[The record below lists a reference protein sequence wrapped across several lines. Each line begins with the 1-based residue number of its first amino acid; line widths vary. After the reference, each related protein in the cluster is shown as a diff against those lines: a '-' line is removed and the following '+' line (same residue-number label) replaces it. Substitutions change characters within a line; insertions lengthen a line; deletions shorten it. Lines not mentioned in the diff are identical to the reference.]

1 MKGKRYLAKNMLFL
15 TVGQFGTK
23 LLSFFLVP
31 LYTSVLTSA
40 EYGTYD
46 LYSATVSLFVPLL
59 TLNISDSTT
68 IFLLDKANSK
78 ARIITVSLKFY
89 SFSLLIFGAAILAN
103 LIFDFLPLFNE
114 FPLFLFLMFAVNGLS
129 NLLLCY
135 ARGLDRIKD
144 VSVSGVLCSTMMIAL
159 NLIFL
164 LPLHLGLKG
173 YYLATIGGAAV
184 QILYLCV
191 SIRIFK
197 FVRFEKDR
205 HCEEERH
212 YESSNRHSELV
223 SESTNA
229 CHSRARHGN
238 LALQE
243 DCRVK
248 PDNDS
253 VQNVV
258 STGSTTAYDKK
269 SLQKSMLGYS
279 CPMMLNTIS
288 WWINNVSDR
297 YMVTAFC
304 GVVANGIYS
313 VAYKIPSIMSVFQ
326 AIFNQAWTLS
336 AVQDFDSEDKNG
348 FFSKMYSLYNVCM
361 VLLCS
366 VLIFADRLLAR
377 ILYAKD
383 FYVAWKY
390 VPFLLV
396 SVLFGSLSGYLGGIF
411 AAVKDSKSF
420 ASSTVSGAVLN
431 IILNF
436 FLIKV
441 CGSLG
446 AAAAT
451 MASYVLVWAMRLWK
465 AKKIMRLEV
474 SLLRDCVSYLLL
486 VFQCVAMLF
495 SDKFGAWSYVAN
507 GAVLVLLCV
516 VYRKSFA
523 DVAEFVG
530 RKIFKKEVR
539 Q

>member
-1 MKGKRYLAKNMLFL
+1 MKGKRYLAKNVLFL

-78 ARIITVSLKFY
+78 HGIISISLKYYFL
-89 SFSLLIFGAAILAN
+89 SLAVFGAAILAN
-103 LIFDFLPLFNE
+103 VIFNFLSLFNE
-114 FPLFLFLMFAVNGLS
+114 YPLFLFLMFAANGLS
-129 NLLLCY
+129 SLLLCY

-144 VSVSGVLCSTMMIAL
+144 VSVSGVLCSGVMIAL

-173 YYLATIGGAAV
+173 YYLATIGGSFV
-184 QILYLCV
+184 QISYLCV
-191 SIRIFK
+191 SIKIFR
-197 FVRFEKDR
+197 FVSFKKDYVV
-205 HCEEERH
+205 EENLRSSAENCH
-212 YESSNRHSELV
+212 AELDSTSVDESFD
-223 SESTNA
+223 T
-229 CHSRARHGN
+229 
-238 LALQE
+238 
-243 DCRVK
+243 
-248 PDNDS
+248 
-253 VQNVV
+253 VV
-258 STGSTTAYDKK
+258 STGSTATQSAK

-288 WWINNVSDR
+288 WWINSVSDR

-313 VAYKIPSIMSVFQ
+313 VAYKIPSILTMFQ
-326 AIFNQAWTLS
+326 GIFSQAWTLS
-336 AVQDFDSEDKNG
+336 AVQDFDSEDRNG

-366 VLIFADRLLAR
+366 VLIFADRLIAR

-383 FYVAWKY
+383 FYRAWRF

-396 SVLFGSLSGYLGGIF
+396 SVVFGSLSGYLGGIF

-420 ASSTVSGAVLN
+420 ASSTVAGAVLN
-431 IILNF
+431 IVLNF
-436 FLIKV
+436 FLIRLW
-441 CGSLG
+441 GALG
-446 AAAAT
+446 AAVAT
-451 MASYVLVWAMRLWK
+451 MASYVLVWAMRLFK

-474 SLLRDCVSYLLL
+474 SLVRDCFAYALLA
-486 VFQCVAMLF
+486 FQCVAMLL
-495 SDKFGAWSYVAN
+495 SEKFGVWSCVAN
-507 GAVLVLLCV
+507 AAVLVLLCV

-523 DVAEFVG
+523 LVAEF
-530 RKIFKKEVR
+530 IKKR
-539 Q
+539 FGKK

>member
-1 MKGKRYLAKNMLFL
+1 MKGKRYLAKNVLFL

-68 IFLLDKANSK
+68 IFLLDNANSK
-78 ARIITVSLKFY
+78 QGIVSISLKYYF
-89 SFSLLIFGAAILAN
+89 FSLLIFGAAILAN
-103 LIFDFLPLFNE
+103 VIFNFLPLFNE
-114 FPLFLFLMFAVNGLS
+114 YPFFLFLMFAVNGLS
-129 NLLLCY
+129 SLLLCY
-135 ARGLDRIKD
+135 VRGLDRIKN
-144 VSVSGVLCSTMMIAL
+144 VSVSGVICSAVMIVL

-173 YYLATIGGAAV
+173 YYLATIGGSAV

-191 SIRIFK
+191 SIKIFR
-197 FVRFEKDR
+197 FVSFKKNYVIEENLCSSAEFAGNR
-205 HCEEERH
+205 HAELDSASVD
-212 YESSNRHSELV
+212 ESSD
-223 SESTNA
+223 T
-229 CHSRARHGN
+229 
-238 LALQE
+238 
-243 DCRVK
+243 
-248 PDNDS
+248 
-253 VQNVV
+253 VV
-258 STGSTTAYDKK
+258 STGVGGEASPTVATTTQSAK

-336 AVQDFDSEDKNG
+336 AVQDFDSEDRNG

-366 VLIFADRLLAR
+366 ILIFADRLIAR
-377 ILYAKD
+377 FLYAND
-383 FYVAWKY
+383 FYEAWRF

-420 ASSTVSGAVLN
+420 ASSTVAGAVLN
-431 IILNF
+431 IVLNF
-436 FLIKV
+436 FLINLW
-441 CGSLG
+441 GALG
-446 AAAAT
+446 AAVAT
-451 MASYVLVWAMRLWK
+451 MASYVLVWAMRLFN
-465 AKKIMRLEV
+465 AKKIMKLKV
-474 SLLRDCVSYLLL
+474 SLFRDCVSYSLLT
-486 VFQCVAMLF
+486 FQCTAMLL
-495 SDKFGAWSYVAN
+495 SERFGAWSYLAN
-507 GAVLVLLCV
+507 AVVLVLLCV
-516 VYRKSFA
+516 IYWKNFA
-523 DVAEFVG
+523 DVAEFIKK
-530 RKIFKKEVR
+530 KIKER
-539 Q
+539 RAGK

>member
-1 MKGKRYLAKNMLFL
+1 MKGKRYLAKNVLFL

-78 ARIITVSLKFY
+78 QGIISISLKYYFL
-89 SFSLLIFGAAILAN
+89 SLAVFGAVILAN
-103 LIFDFLPLFNE
+103 VIFNFLPLFNE
-114 FPLFLFLMFAVNGLS
+114 YPLFLFLMFAANGLS
-129 NLLLCY
+129 SLLLCY

-144 VSVSGVLCSTMMIAL
+144 VSVSGVICSAVMIAL

-173 YYLATIGGAAV
+173 YYLATIGGSFV
-184 QILYLCV
+184 QILYLCISIKIFRFV
-191 SIRIFK
+191 SFK
-197 FVRFEKDR
+197 KDYVV
-205 HCEEERH
+205 EENLR
-212 YESSNRHSELV
+212 SSAEDCHSELV
-223 SESTNA
+223 SESADKMLNQVQ
-229 CHSRARHGN
+229 HDN
-238 LALQE
+238 L
-243 DCRVK
+243 
-248 PDNDS
+248 
-253 VQNVV
+253 VV
-258 STGSTTAYDKK
+258 SAGVGGKASPTVATATQSAK

-288 WWINNVSDR
+288 WWINSVSDR

-313 VAYKIPSIMSVFQ
+313 VAYKIPSILTMFQ
-326 AIFNQAWTLS
+326 GIFSQAWTLS
-336 AVQDFDSEDKNG
+336 AVQDFDSEDRNG

-366 VLIFADRLLAR
+366 VLIFADRLIAR

-383 FYVAWKY
+383 FYRAWRF

-396 SVLFGSLSGYLGGIF
+396 SVVFGSLSGYLGGIF

-420 ASSTVSGAVLN
+420 ASSTVAGAVLN
-431 IILNF
+431 IVLNF
-436 FLIKV
+436 FLIRLW
-441 CGSLG
+441 GALG
-446 AAAAT
+446 AAVAT
-451 MASYVLVWAMRLWK
+451 MASYVLVWAMRLFK

-474 SLLRDCVSYLLL
+474 SLVRDCFAYALLA
-486 VFQCVAMLF
+486 FQCVAMLL
-495 SDKFGAWSYVAN
+495 SEKFGVWSCVAN
-507 GAVLVLLCV
+507 AAVLVLLCV

-523 DVAEFVG
+523 LVAEF
-530 RKIFKKEVR
+530 IKKR
-539 Q
+539 FGKK